1 MPAGTGD
8 ARWDALLAGI
18 AQWLAG
24 IAQWLAGIAQWL
36 AGIAQWL
43 AGRDSFPAPSVCQLG
58 WARPSAGSA
67 SPGAP
72 TGSPQCDRWVLNTD
86 HAPPEIRPAR
96 LADRPLSHAP
106 PLRESDYEW

>member
-8 ARWDALLAGI
+8 ARWDAL
-18 AQWLAG
+18 LAG

-72 TGSPQCDRWVLNTD
+72 TGSPQCGLWPPTTRRRRFARPGVLID
-86 HAPPEIRPAR
+86 PYRMPPHFASRV
-96 LADRPLSHAP
+96 
-106 PLRESDYEW
+106 YEW